1 MAELRTELDAF
12 AGNVEQ
18 TFASKF
24 DNMHVLLWLIKDT
37 CWMLEWRVLGTAMIA
52 PTIAVAVFLAV
63 RARFERLF
71 WINLAI
77 CFWISA
83 NSYWMLCEF
92 FGHED
97 IKNWAG
103 MPFAFGFAAV
113 ARYYLKPGTI
123 RRE

>member
-1 MAELRTELDAF
+1 MSELGTEFDVFPAST
-12 AGNVEQ
+12 EQ
-18 TFASKF
+18 SPASKF
-24 DNMHVLLWLIKDT
+24 DNVHVLLWLIKDT

-52 PTIAVAVFLAV
+52 PTIAVALFLAL
-63 RARFERLF
+63 RSRFERVF

-97 IKNWAG
+97 FKNWAG
-103 MPFAFGFAAV
+103 LPFALGFAAV
-113 ARYYLKPGTI
+113 ARYYLRPARSG
-123 RRE
+123 

>member
-1 MAELRTELDAF
+1 MAELPTELDAF
-12 AGNVEQ
+12 SGTAGH

-37 CWMLEWRVLGTAMIA
+37 CWMLEWRVLGTAMIL
-52 PTIAVAVFLAV
+52 PTIAVAVLLA
-63 RARFERLF
+63 ARSRHERLF

-97 IKNWAG
+97 IKNGAG
-103 MPFAFGFAAV
+103 IPFAFGFLAV
-113 ARYYLKPGTI
+113 AVYYLTPA
-123 RRE
+123 RSR

>member
-1 MAELRTELDAF
+1 MAELRSELDVF
-12 AGNVEQ
+12 SGNAEHA
-18 TFASKF
+18 FASKF

-37 CWMLEWRVLGTAMIA
+37 CWMLEWRVLGTAMIL
-52 PTIAVAVFLAV
+52 PTIAVAVLLA
-63 RARFERLF
+63 ARSRHERLF

-97 IKNWAG
+97 IKNGAG
-103 MPFAFGFAAV
+103 IPFAFGFLAV
-113 ARYYLKPGTI
+113 AVYYLTPA
-123 RRE
+123 RSR